1 MGGGAAPVQELK
13 GADIPWLPAAS
24 VSGCTV
30 SMDEAER
37 KKRLRSALL
46 RWHPDKFGRILGRVR
61 AADRAAVLEAVGA
74 VTKRILHEKRLHGS
88 G

>member
-1 MGGGAAPVQELK
+1 VGGGAAPVQELK
-13 GADIPWLPAAS
+13 GADIPWPPAAS
-24 VSGCTV
+24 VSGCTA
-30 SMDEAER
+30 SMGEAER